1 MSWGIELWASIL
13 VFMFV
18 CILFNWQK
26 KEDITFSPCMC
37 DTPPCFPVVRV
48 CVSTTDLCKITV
60 KREKNAVYLRNRSPN
75 LRHQFTII

>member
-37 DTPPCFPVVRV
+37 DTPPAFLLSVFV
-48 CVSTTDLCKITV
+48 
-60 KREKNAVYLRNRSPN
+60 
-75 LRHQFTII
+75 